1 MRKLNGRVAVV
12 TGGASGIGLGMA
24 KAFAREGM
32 KVVIADIE
40 PFPLEAAAAEVAAQG
55 GGPVMAVRTDVS
67 DADAV
72 ESLAAQVFTRFGAVH
87 VLCNNAGVG
96 GGGAQHE
103 LSVADWRWVLGVN
116 LYGVVHGIASFLPRM
131 LASDEPGHI
140 VNTASMAGLSG
151 APGMGPYNAS
161 KFAVVGLTES
171 LYKEQ
176 KLAGSRIGVSVLCPG
191 WVNTRIADSHRN
203 RPADLPA
210 PVARP
215 GAGERGDMVRQL
227 LANGMDPSG
236 VADLVLDAIAQE
248 RFWIFTDEQMVAG
261 LRPRIE
267 AMLAGGNPPVG
278 P

>member
-1 MRKLNGRVAVV
+1 MRKLKGRVAVV

-103 LSVADWRWVLGVN
+103 LTVAEWRWVLGVN

-161 KFAVVGLTES
+161 KFAVVGLSES

-176 KLAGSRIGVSVLCPG
+176 KLAGSSIGVSVLCPG

-203 RPADLPA
+203 RPADLAA

-215 GAGERGDMVRQL
+215 ASGERGDMVRQL
-227 LANGMDPSG
+227 LANGMDPAA
-236 VADLVLDAIAQE
+236 VAELVLDAIAQE

-261 LRPRIE
+261 LRPRLE